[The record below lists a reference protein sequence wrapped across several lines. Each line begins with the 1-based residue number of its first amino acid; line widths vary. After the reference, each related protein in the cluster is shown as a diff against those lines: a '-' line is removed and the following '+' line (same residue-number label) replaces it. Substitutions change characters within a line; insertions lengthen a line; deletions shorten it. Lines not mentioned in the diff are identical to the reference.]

1 MTSPSTSSSSL
12 STANNGGRDG
22 DVVIQMASPDAINI
36 TQLTSSMEESLKSV
50 EKTDWLLR
58 PSAGMRSCC
67 IFKAPQWLVEVNG
80 QTYHPH
86 IVSIGP
92 YHHGKPDL
100 EMMQQHKWRY
110 LRDLLARTPP
120 TGSTLADYLQLVA
133 FKEED
138 IRGCYSETRKLSKSE
153 LVQMMVLDGLFI
165 IEIFFRVE
173 RLSERDP
180 CVDPDDAIF
189 NLKWLLPKLMLDLLR
204 LENQIPFFVLEM
216 LFNQSKP
223 SRPNSDEYSSLS
235 KASLKFF
242 NFAVLQR
249 CDEDLEKYYH
259 LEGVHL
265 LDLIRKTYIHDIPDP
280 PRGNAFE
287 SVDKIRS
294 VKKLHQVGIEFKKGE
309 AASFLDIKFRNGV
322 LEVPQMTVD
331 DLRVHL
337 FLNFVAF
344 EQCYNHCHKHITT
357 YAVFMNCLNGTP
369 ADTSFLC
376 DRNIIENY
384 LGSDEEV
391 THFFKNLGKDA
402 AFDINASYLLQLF
415 KDVNEHCNNVWNV
428 QWAGFMLTYFD
439 TPWSF
444 MSASAVLIALL
455 LTAIQ
460 TVLAIYASDGPGGH
474 GGRQ

>member
-50 EKTDWLLR
+50 EKTGWLLR
-58 PSAGMRSCC
+58 PSAGTRSCC
-67 IFKAPQWLVEVNG
+67 IFKVPQWLVEINS

-100 EMMQQHKWRY
+100 QMMQQHKWRY
-110 LRDLLARTPP
+110 HRDLLARTPP
-120 TGSTLADYLQLVA
+120 TGPTLADYLQLVA

-138 IRGCYSETRKLSKSE
+138 IRGCYSETLNLSKSE

-189 NLKWLLPKLMLDLLR
+189 NLNWVLPKLMLDLLR
-204 LENQIPFFVLEM
+204 QENQIPFFVLEM
-216 LFNQSKP
+216 LFNKSKP
-223 SRPNSDEYSSLS
+223 SRKDSDDSSVS

-242 NFAVLQR
+242 NFAVAQR
-249 CDEDLEKYYH
+249 SDEDLKKYFN
-259 LEGVHL
+259 LKGVHL
-265 LDLIRKTYIHDIPDP
+265 LDLLRLTFISDIPDP
-280 PRGNAFE
+280 PQENHFE
-287 SVDKIRS
+287 SVELIRS
-294 VKKLHQVGIEFKKGE
+294 VKKLHQAGIKFKKG
-309 AASFLDIKFRNGV
+309 AATSFKDIRFCNGV
-322 LEVPQMTVD
+322 LEVPQITVD
-331 DLRVHL
+331 DFRVHL
-337 FLNFVAF
+337 LLNFVAF

-357 YAVFMNCLNGTP
+357 FAVFMNCLIGTP
-369 ADTSFLC
+369 ADTTFLC

-415 KDVNEHCNNVWNV
+415 KDVNEHCKNVWNV

-444 MSASAVLIALL
+444 MSASAVLIALI
-455 LTAIQ
+455 LTGIQ
-460 TVLAIYASDGPGGH
+460 TYLAIHASGGSRGNG
-474 GGRQ
+474 GGR

>member
-22 DVVIQMASPDAINI
+22 DVVVQMASPDAITI

-58 PSAGMRSCC
+58 PSAGMSSCC
-67 IFKAPQWLVEVNG
+67 IFKVPQWLVEVNS

-100 EMMQQHKWRY
+100 KMMQQHKWRY
-110 LRDLLARTPP
+110 LHDLLARTPS
-120 TGSTLADYLQLVA
+120 TGPTLADYLQLVD
-133 FKEED
+133 FQEED
-138 IRGCYSETRKLSKSE
+138 IRGCYSETLNLSKSE

-180 CVDPDDAIF
+180 CVDQDDAIF
-189 NLKWLLPKLMLDLLR
+189 NLNWLLPKLMLDLLR
-204 LENQIPFFVLEM
+204 QENQIPFFVLEM
-216 LFNQSKP
+216 LFNKSKP
-223 SRPNSDEYSSLS
+223 SRKDSDDSSLG

-242 NFAVLQR
+242 NFAVAQR
-249 CDEDLEKYYH
+249 SDEDLKKYFN
-259 LEGVHL
+259 LKGVHL
-265 LDLIRKTYIHDIPDP
+265 LDLLRLTYISDIPDP
-280 PRGNAFE
+280 PQETPFE
-287 SVDKIRS
+287 SVELIRS
-294 VKKLHQVGIEFKKGE
+294 VKKLHQAGIKFKKGE
-309 AASFLDIKFRNGV
+309 ATSFKDIRFCNGV
-322 LEVPQMTVD
+322 LEVPQITVD
-331 DLRVHL
+331 GFSVHL
-337 FLNFVAF
+337 LLNFVAF

-357 YAVFMNCLNGTP
+357 FAVFMNCLIGTP
-369 ADTSFLC
+369 ADTTFLC

-391 THFFKNLGKDA
+391 THFFTNLGKDA
-402 AFDINASYLLQLF
+402 AFNINASYLLQLF
-415 KDVNEHCNNVWNV
+415 KDVNEHCSNVWNV
-428 QWAGFMLTYFD
+428 RWAGFMLKYFD

-455 LTAIQ
+455 LTGIQ
-460 TVLAIYASDGPGGH
+460 TVLAICASGDSQGNG
-474 GGRQ
+474 GGR